1 MSSVV
6 TALLFLS
13 MLFLSPL
20 FGAIPGFAYGPVL
33 VLVGAMMLQPLRDL
47 DTDDMTEVLPAFLT
61 MIMMAFTL
69 NLGVGLTAGLAAWPL
84 LKLLTGRAR
93 GAAGNVGAGRGG
105 GALLRHPSLL
115 GHLGQFRQP
124 TKSR

>member
-1 MSSVV
+1 
-6 TALLFLS
+6 
-13 MLFLSPL
+13 ML
-20 FGAIPGFAYGPVL
+20 A
-33 VLVGAMMLQPLRDL
+33 PLRDL

-93 GAAGNVGAGRGG
+93 EVAPGMWVLGG
-105 GALLRHPSLL
+105 VSLL
-115 GHLGQFRQP
+115 FFVIQP
-124 TKSR
+124 Y